1 MSTFP
6 EAGSQKR
13 RFQRWKTQAVLY
25 ALKIFLKTLMLRL
38 SFIDL
43 FNKYLFLIVCMQRVW
58 VTKEA
63 RSARSPL
70 LELQVVV
77 SNLTWLLE
85 LELGSSGRVVIRALK
100 HFKVLSRVYG
110 RILSSYCRVI
120 VSNLGGWLLSTH
132 FILRLSRDVTS
143 LVLQT
148 KHREFCRTIT
158 EKLSTWPHT
167 AAKWV
172 R

>member
-58 VTKEA
+58 VAKKA
-63 RSARSPL
+63 RSAGSPL

-77 SNLTWLLE
+77 SNLTWLLG
-85 LELGSSGRVVIRALK
+85 LEVGSCGRIIHALK
-100 HFKVLSRVYG
+100 HFKVLPRVYG
-110 RILSSYCRVI
+110 RIFSSYCRVI

-132 FILRLSRDVTS
+132 FILRISRDVN
-143 LVLQT
+143 
-148 KHREFCRTIT
+148 
-158 EKLSTWPHT
+158 
-167 AAKWV
+167 
-172 R
+172 